1 MTNISFSQVQKS
13 FHKNKILAIPDFHH
27 LLSSHDKTDHTLS
40 THFGFLGGINTVR
53 LFYSGLVFPVVRSVN
68 LRQLFD
74 SIIKN

>member
-40 THFGFLGGINTVR
+40 THFGFLGGYKYR
-53 LFYSGLVFPVVRSVN
+53 ALVL
-68 LRQLFD
+68 LRPRFSRGKLGEFET
-74 SIIKN
+74 II